1 MIQLDL
7 HKKLFGA
14 DGLIQLQVKTTIQTN
29 ELVTLYGPS
38 GAGKTSII
46 RMIAGLMKPDKG
58 SILVDGDIW
67 FDSQQKMH
75 LRTQERP
82 IGLVFQE
89 YSLFP
94 NMTVYENLKFALP
107 KGNPEDMIEE
117 MLETIGLKNLK
128 DTKPNLLSGGQK
140 QRVAL
145 ARALVRKPSLL
156 LLDEPLS
163 ALDTVMRTKLQD
175 DILAFHKRFGLTTM
189 LVSHDYHEVK
199 KMSDR
204 VLLIENGK
212 IVEQGKFGQVFKEY
226 L

>member
-1 MIQLDL
+1 MIELDL

-14 DGLIQLQVKTTIQTN
+14 DGLIQLQVKITIQTN

-58 SILVDGDIW
+58 SILVDGDTW

-94 NMTVYENLKFALP
+94 NMTVYENLRFALP
-107 KGNPEDMIEE
+107 KGDTEEMIEE
-117 MLETIGLKNLK
+117 LLETIGLKNLR

-140 QRVAL
+140 QRVAV
-145 ARALVRKPSLL
+145 ARALVRKPSIL

-163 ALDTVMRTKLQD
+163 SLDTAMRNKLQD
-175 DILAFHKRFGLTTM
+175 DILAFHKRFRLTTI

-204 VLLIENGK
+204 VLLVENGR
-212 IVEQGKFGQVFKEY
+212 IVAEGKVDDI

>member
-1 MIQLDL
+1 MIELDL

-14 DGLIQLQVKTTIQTN
+14 DGLIQLQVKITIQTN
-29 ELVTLYGPS
+29 ELVTFYGPS

-58 SILVDGDIW
+58 SISVDGVSW

-94 NMTVYENLKFALP
+94 NMTVYENLRFALP

-117 MLETIGLKNLK
+117 LLETIGLKNLR

-145 ARALVRKPSLL
+145 ARAMVRKPTIL

-163 ALDTVMRTKLQD
+163 ALDSAMRSKLQD
-175 DILAFHKRFGLTTM
+175 DILAFHQRFGLTTI

-204 VLLIENGK
+204 VLLVENGR
-212 IVEQGKFGQVFKEY
+212 IAAEGKVDDI

>member
-1 MIQLDL
+1 MIKLDL

-14 DGLIQLQVKTTIQTN
+14 DGLIQLQVNITIQTN

-58 SILVDGDIW
+58 SISVGGDTW
-67 FDSQQKMH
+67 FDSKQKIH

-117 MLETIGLKNLK
+117 LLDTIGLKNLR

-145 ARALVRKPSLL
+145 ARALVRKPSIL

-163 ALDTVMRTKLQD
+163 ALDTVIRTKLQD
-175 DILAFHKRFGLTTM
+175 DILAFHKRFGLTTI

-204 VLLIENGK
+204 VIMVENGRIAGEGK
-212 IVEQGKFGQVFKEY
+212 VEDIFKT
-226 L
+226 

>member
-1 MIQLDL
+1 MIKLEL
-7 HKKLFGA
+7 YKKLFGA
-14 DGLIQLQVKTTIQTN
+14 DGPIHLQVQTNIQFN

-46 RMIAGLMKPDKG
+46 RMIAGLMKPDDG
-58 SILVDGDIW
+58 SITVSGESW
-67 FDSQQKMH
+67 FDKK
-75 LRTQERP
+75 LEKNLKTQDRS
-82 IGLVFQE
+82 IGMVFQE

-107 KGNPEDMIEE
+107 KGDSESIIEE
-117 MLETIGLKNLK
+117 MLDTVGLKNLRDK
-128 DTKPNLLSGGQK
+128 KPNLLSGGQK

-145 ARALVRKPSLL
+145 ARALVRKPSIL

-163 ALDTVMRTKLQD
+163 ALDTAMRTKLQD
-175 DILAFHKRFGLTTM
+175 DILVFHSQYNLTTI

-204 VLLIENGK
+204 VILLENGR
-212 IVEQGKFGQVFKEY
+212 IAGEGKAEDIFKQ
-226 L
+226 

>member
-1 MIQLDL
+1 MIELDL

-14 DGLIQLQVKTTIQTN
+14 DGLIQLQIKITIQTN

-58 SILVDGDIW
+58 SILVDGDTW

-94 NMTVYENLKFALP
+94 NMTVYENLRFALP
-107 KGNPEDMIEE
+107 KGDTEEMIEE
-117 MLETIGLKNLK
+117 LLETIGLKNLR

-140 QRVAL
+140 QRVAV
-145 ARALVRKPSLL
+145 ARALVRKPSIL

-163 ALDTVMRTKLQD
+163 SLDTAMRNKLQD
-175 DILAFHKRFGLTTM
+175 DILAFHKRFRLTTI

-204 VLLIENGK
+204 VLLVENGR
-212 IVEQGKFGQVFKEY
+212 IVAEGKVDDI

>member
-1 MIQLDL
+1 MIELDL
-7 HKKLFGA
+7 HKNLIGA
-14 DGLIQLQVKTTIQTN
+14 DGPMQLSVNTTIQTN

-46 RMIAGLMKPDKG
+46 RMVAGLMKPDNG
-58 SILVDGDIW
+58 SIEVDGNIW
-67 FDSQQKMH
+67 FDSQQEKH

-89 YSLFP
+89 YTLFP
-94 NMTVYENLKFALP
+94 NMTVYENLKFALS
-107 KGNPEDMIEE
+107 KGVSDSIIEE
-117 MLETIGLKNLK
+117 MLEIIGLKNLRDK
-128 DTKPNLLSGGQK
+128 KPNLLSGGQK

-163 ALDTVMRTKLQD
+163 ALDTAMRNKLQE
-175 DILAFHKRFGLTTM
+175 DILSFHRRFGLTTIM
-189 LVSHDYHEVK
+189 VSHDYHEVK

-204 VLLIENGK
+204 VILIENGK
-212 IVEQGKFGQVFKEY
+212 IEKEGKVGEIFKES

>member
-1 MIQLDL
+1 MIELDL

-14 DGLIQLQVKTTIQTN
+14 DGLIQLQVKITIQTN

-58 SILVDGDIW
+58 SILVDGVSW

-94 NMTVYENLKFALP
+94 NMTVYENLRFALP

-117 MLETIGLKNLK
+117 LLETIGLKNLR

-145 ARALVRKPSLL
+145 ARAMVRKPTIL

-163 ALDTVMRTKLQD
+163 ALDSAMRSKLQD
-175 DILAFHKRFGLTTM
+175 DILAFHQRFGLTTI

-204 VLLIENGK
+204 VLLVENGR
-212 IVEQGKFGQVFKEY
+212 IAAEGKVDDI

>member
-1 MIQLDL
+1 MIKLDL
-7 HKKLFGA
+7 HKKLSGA
-14 DGLIQLQVKTTIQTN
+14 DGLIQLRVNFTVQTN

-46 RMIAGLMKPDKG
+46 RMIAGLMKPDSG
-58 SILVDGDIW
+58 SILVNGNTW

-75 LRTQERP
+75 LRTQDRP

-94 NMTVYENLKFALP
+94 NMTVYENLKFALA
-107 KGNPEDMIEE
+107 KGNSEDMVEE
-117 MLETIGLKNLK
+117 MLDMIGLTNLRK
-128 DTKPNLLSGGQK
+128 AKPNILSGGQK

-145 ARALVRKPSLL
+145 ARALVRKPSIL

-163 ALDTVMRTKLQD
+163 ALDSGMRTKLQD
-175 DILAFHKRFGLTTM
+175 DILSFHKRFGLTTI

-204 VLLIENGK
+204 VIVIENGK
-212 IVEQGKFGQVFKEY
+212 VAKEENSGEFFRES

>member
-7 HKKLFGA
+7 HKELFGA

-46 RMIAGLMKPDKG
+46 RMIAGLMKPDQG
-58 SILVDGDIW
+58 SIIVNGETW
-67 FDSQQKMH
+67 FDSQQKAF
-75 LRTQERP
+75 LKTQDRS
-82 IGLVFQE
+82 IGMVFQE

-94 NMTVYENLKFALP
+94 NMTVFGNLKFALP
-107 KGNPEDMIEE
+107 KGASEDSIEE
-117 MLETIGLKNLK
+117 ILETIGLINLRDK
-128 DTKPNLLSGGQK
+128 KPNLLSGGQK

-145 ARALVRKPSLL
+145 ARALIRKPSIL

-163 ALDTVMRTKLQD
+163 ALDTAMRTKLQD
-175 DILAFHKRFGLTTM
+175 DILAFHKRFGLTTI
-189 LVSHDYHEVK
+189 LVSHDYHEVR

-212 IVEQGKFGQVFKEY
+212 IAEEGKVEEIFKNN

>member
-1 MIQLDL
+1 MIELDL

-14 DGLIQLQVKTTIQTN
+14 DGLIQLQVKITIQTN

-58 SILVDGDIW
+58 SILVDGDTW

-94 NMTVYENLKFALP
+94 NMTVYENLRFALP
-107 KGNPEDMIEE
+107 KGDTEEMIEE
-117 MLETIGLKNLK
+117 LLETIGLKNLR

-140 QRVAL
+140 QRVAV
-145 ARALVRKPSLL
+145 ARALVRKPSIL

-163 ALDTVMRTKLQD
+163 SLDTAMRNKLQD
-175 DILAFHKRFGLTTM
+175 DILAFHKRFRLTTI

-204 VLLIENGK
+204 ILLVENGR
-212 IVEQGKFGQVFKEY
+212 IVAEGKVDDI

>member
-1 MIQLDL
+1 MIELDL

-14 DGLIQLQVKTTIQTN
+14 DGLIQLQVKFTVQTN

-46 RMIAGLMKPDKG
+46 RMIAGLMKPDNG
-58 SILVDGDIW
+58 SILVDGVSW

-117 MLETIGLKNLK
+117 LLETIGLKNLR

-145 ARALVRKPSLL
+145 ARAMVRKPAIL

-163 ALDTVMRTKLQD
+163 ALDTAMRNKLQD
-175 DILAFHKRFGLTTM
+175 DILAFHKRFGLTTI

-204 VLLIENGK
+204 VLVIENGK
-212 IVEQGKFGQVFKEY
+212 IVNEGKVEEVF
-226 L
+226 

>member
-1 MIQLDL
+1 MIELDL
-7 HKKLFGA
+7 HKNLFGA
-14 DGLIQLQVKTTIQTN
+14 DGPIQLSINTSIQSH
-29 ELVTLYGPS
+29 ELVTLYGAS

-58 SILVDGDIW
+58 SIVVNGNTW
-67 FDSQQKMH
+67 FDSH
-75 LRTQERP
+75 LKIHRKTQERP
-82 IGLVFQE
+82 IGMVFQD

-94 NMTVYENLKFALP
+94 NMTVYENLKFALSR
-107 KGNPEDMIEE
+107 GNSEDLIEE
-117 MLETIGLKNLK
+117 MLETIGLSNLSGK
-128 DTKPNLLSGGQK
+128 KPFLLSGGQK

-145 ARALVRKPSLL
+145 ARALIRKPSIL

-163 ALDTVMRTKLQD
+163 ALDTAMRTKLQD
-175 DILAFHKRFGLTTM
+175 DILDFHNRFGLTTL

-212 IVEQGKFGQVFKEY
+212 IAIERKAEDIFK
-226 L
+226 

>member
-1 MIQLDL
+1 MIKLDL

-14 DGLIQLQVKTTIQTN
+14 DGIIQLQVNFTVQTN

-46 RMIAGLMKPDKG
+46 RMIAGLMKPDQG
-58 SILVDGDIW
+58 SILVDGVSW

-107 KGNPEDMIEE
+107 KGNPKDMIEE
-117 MLETIGLKNLK
+117 LLETIGLKNLR

-145 ARALVRKPSLL
+145 ARALVRNPSIL

-163 ALDTVMRTKLQD
+163 ALDTAMRNKLQD
-175 DILAFHKRFGLTTM
+175 DILAFHKRFGLTTI

-204 VLLIENGK
+204 VFLIENGK
-212 IVEQGKFGQVFKEY
+212 IAEEGKFGQVFKEY

>member
-1 MIQLDL
+1 MIELDL

-14 DGLIQLQVKTTIQTN
+14 DGLIQLQVKFTIQTN

-58 SILVDGDIW
+58 SILVDGVSW
-67 FDSQQKMH
+67 FDSQQKIH

-117 MLETIGLKNLK
+117 LLETIGLKNLR

-145 ARALVRKPSLL
+145 ARALVRKPIIL

-163 ALDTVMRTKLQD
+163 ALDTAMRNKLQD
-175 DILAFHKRFGLTTM
+175 DILAFHRRFGLTTI

-204 VLLIENGK
+204 VLVIENGK
-212 IVEQGKFGQVFKEY
+212 IVNEGKVEEVF
-226 L
+226 